1 MEDLQERI
9 SEASGAEGEIMALVS
24 RKAKE
29 WEVCGWEVCVY
40 VCVCVCRWV
49 GGVCVHHLKRAPSKH
64 SENHGLLEHKVL
76 HW

>member
-29 WEVCGWEVCVY
+29 WEVCGC
-40 VCVCVCRWV
+40 VCVCVCVGVGV
-49 GGVCVHHLKRAPSKH
+49 GGTVTPFKKAPS
-64 SENHGLLEHKVL
+64 
-76 HW
+76 